1 MELVHFIHSPLPWIW
16 AILSDFSSKEKS
28 KKKKNL
34 RVEKPGKY
42 FKQVIDVNITLM
54 VSHVNDQMLWHDD
67 CGVCL

>member
-1 MELVHFIHSPLPWIW
+1 MELVHFIHSPLSWIW
-16 AILSDFSSKEKS
+16 AIFSDFSSKEKS
-28 KKKKNL
+28 KKKNL

-67 CGVCL
+67 CGICL